1 MVFMFALTNGETY
14 VERGFNINGDVVNEN
29 LLWVLFFLIASSKY
43 NMKHQEYQNK
53 KQKTEKGKQKKALQE
68 NFML

>member
-29 LLWVLFFLIASSKY
+29 L
-43 NMKHQEYQNK
+43 Q
-53 KQKTEKGKQKKALQE
+53 
-68 NFML
+68 

>member
-1 MVFMFALTNGETY
+1 MFALTNGETY

-29 LLWVLFFLIASSKY
+29 LLSFVFLIASSKY